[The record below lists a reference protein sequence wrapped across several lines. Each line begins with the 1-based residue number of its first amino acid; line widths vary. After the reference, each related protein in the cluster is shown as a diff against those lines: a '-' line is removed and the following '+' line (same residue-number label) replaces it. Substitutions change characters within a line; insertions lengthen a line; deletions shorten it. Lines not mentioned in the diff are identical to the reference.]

1 MKLAPTAAVV
11 RWLAAF
17 DLIVTFP
24 LALPG
29 WANVFFDLLYRATE
43 LLGPVGVR
51 FAFSELSW
59 FFVHLAGVLGVLWA
73 LARLATPT
81 RFLAA
86 LDTVGRCAV
95 AVLLVRALHDD
106 APAALWLFVATEL
119 AGAVAQGAIVAR
131 ERD

>member
-1 MKLAPTAAVV
+1 LKDARAIGVV
-11 RWLAAF
+11 RGFAAL
-17 DLIVTFP
+17 DLVVTFP

-43 LLGPVGVR
+43 LVGPVGVR

-86 LDTVGRCAV
+86 LDAIGRCAV
-95 AVLLVRALHDD
+95 AVLLVRALQHG

-119 AGAVAQGAIVAR
+119 VGAVVQGAVVAR